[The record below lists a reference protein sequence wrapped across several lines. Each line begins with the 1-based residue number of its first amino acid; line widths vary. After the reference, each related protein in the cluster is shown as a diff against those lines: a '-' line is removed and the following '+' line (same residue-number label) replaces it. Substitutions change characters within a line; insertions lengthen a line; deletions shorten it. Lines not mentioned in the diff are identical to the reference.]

1 MADSRI
7 PSSERWTQVHSLHY
21 GQHPRRTRP
30 RQIGLK
36 PNAGGDILRYI
47 RGRRLDQIPVL
58 VFTALSIPY
67 TTYVKDFNLA
77 GSTVRV
83 GVVEEYIKGLMAKR
97 EDLGVWAKF
106 DA

>member
-1 MADSRI
+1 
-7 PSSERWTQVHSLHY
+7 
-21 GQHPRRTRP
+21 
-30 RQIGLK
+30 
-36 PNAGGDILRYI
+36 
-47 RGRRLDQIPVL
+47 LDQIPVL